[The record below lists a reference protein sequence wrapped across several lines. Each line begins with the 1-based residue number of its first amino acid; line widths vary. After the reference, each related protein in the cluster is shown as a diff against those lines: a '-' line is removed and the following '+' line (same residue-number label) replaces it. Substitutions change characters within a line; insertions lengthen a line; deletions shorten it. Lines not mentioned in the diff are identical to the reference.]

1 MEQYKK
7 TIVYINLSLM
17 ILSLYLCITT
27 ESKMFSLYKEAYL
40 LNMFLFG
47 VVFFWMFVSFKI
59 VPTSEFSMKIY
70 ARFILSF
77 LIFVA
82 PILDLI
88 FGRVFKIGSV
98 ILLVLAISQGFYFV
112 FSILLYSKKRLDTPK
127 VKELLSEIFSN
138 QKSN

>member
-7 TIVYINLSLM
+7 IITYINLFLM
-17 ILSLYLCITT
+17 ILSLYLCVTT

-47 VVFFWMFVSFKI
+47 VVFFWMNISFRI
-59 VPTSEFSMKIY
+59 VPISDFSMKIY

-82 PILDLI
+82 PILDLV
-88 FGRVFKIGSV
+88 FDRVFKMGNV
-98 ILLVLAISQGFYFV
+98 ILLVLAISQGFYFI

>member
-47 VVFFWMFVSFKI
+47 VVFFGCLFHSKLFQLQSF
-59 VPTSEFSMKIY
+59 
-70 ARFILSF
+70 
-77 LIFVA
+77 
-82 PILDLI
+82 
-88 FGRVFKIGSV
+88 
-98 ILLVLAISQGFYFV
+98 Q
-112 FSILLYSKKRLDTPK
+112 
-127 VKELLSEIFSN
+127 
-138 QKSN
+138 

>member
-7 TIVYINLSLM
+7 TIVYMNLFLM
-17 ILSLYLCITT
+17 ILSLYLSITT
-27 ESKMFSLYKEAYL
+27 ESKIFSLYKEAYL

-59 VPTSEFSMKIY
+59 VPASEFSMKIY

-82 PILDLI
+82 PILDLV
-88 FGRVFKIGSV
+88 FDSVFKIGSV

>member
-1 MEQYKK
+1 
-7 TIVYINLSLM
+7 
-17 ILSLYLCITT
+17 
-27 ESKMFSLYKEAYL
+27 
-40 LNMFLFG
+40 
-47 VVFFWMFVSFKI
+47 
-59 VPTSEFSMKIY
+59 MKIY

-88 FGRVFKIGSV
+88 FDRVFKIGSV